1 MFEEWELWKELFYL
15 WLTGSL
21 FTISLPTWEAVLGQM
36 IDVPVGDGE
45 VPDLFLPS
53 AHQSSHG
60 VLGEDGALA
69 GQQLRTAEEEEH
81 QQHLQSGVVRETG
94 A

>member
-1 MFEEWELWKELFYL
+1 M
-15 WLTGSL
+15 
-21 FTISLPTWEAVLGQM
+21 LGQM

-45 VPDLFLPS
+45 VPDLFLPP

-94 A
+94 AYLARISFSLKTRKYKYQPGC